1 MKKVLVLFVLALLLP
16 SVVFADG
23 MPFPRPTKKTFDFTA
38 IKEKQQYAV
47 IEVLSNYF
55 EKMNMFLS
63 LTSLDYESHDIT
75 VVIPLKSVPQD
86 VSGDK
91 LNSSEFLNKYGF
103 DDVERLIDKQSFGG
117 FVKKSAPQVRDALGE
132 YIMLSLLSPI
142 YEISKFA
149 FLPFYGGFMA
159 GTALTDGGVL
169 AAREEAYPGVTLIA
183 TYEFEGATI
192 DIYDVESGNTLEDFM
207 KDYYDLYLPEN
218 VKDAVDNYKTHY
230 IAVLNAMIGPPG
242 DVGLL
247 KEYAPNTFDDA
258 LRYVKA
264 NPEFSFTCY
273 DYSYRYG
280 VPRYGYTCSPE
291 QAIREK
297 FSDYI
302 TRAQT
307 EATGKTYTIDYITIL
322 NPGFEEGVNY
332 WRNFGYTR
340 YGSTGSSGFYAD
352 SSDYYSGSQ
361 SLYVYD
367 NDQNAWVGICQS
379 FSVTPGKRYV
389 ASTWAKAKDGEIT
402 FQLTT
407 ATPESGGGECS
418 SVSYIRSTGW
428 TKYTVDC
435 TPKYSSTLYLCL
447 NTGSMY
453 NTGSGWFDNV
463 NMYSEGGIINVEKAM
478 IDFFLTAYSNA
489 SNGMEISMTLPIR
502 NGELF
507 YPLGTGIAWA
517 TPIEDTRILVEM
529 DRSLDASFLNVQN
542 SVIDDNNRYYLWS
555 FKNWNPDFDIKG
567 TVAPSSFLTGIGDTG
582 KLILESMNEN
592 SVILSVIFMI
602 IIVIAA
608 GFIVRLKGRGDLK
621 RKTFFM
627 ILAVIF
633 APFISIWAVAL
644 LAYGLKTKPK
654 KEELRENTINVLIF
668 LGILILVWI
677 FMAITSIIM
686 GV

>member
-1 MKKVLVLFVLALLLP
+1 MKKALVLIVLALLLP

-38 IKEKQQYAV
+38 IKEKQQYAT

-55 EKMNMFLS
+55 EKMNIFLS
-63 LTSLDYESHDIT
+63 LTSLDYENHDIT

-91 LNSSEFLNKYGF
+91 LNSSEFLKKYDF
-103 DDVERLIDKQSFGG
+103 DDVEKLIEKQSFAG

-132 YIMLSLLSPI
+132 YIMLSLISPL
-142 YEISKFA
+142 YEISKLA
-149 FLPFYGGFMA
+149 FFPFYGGVFTGVAPA
-159 GTALTDGGVL
+159 GVITE
-169 AAREEAYPGVTLIA
+169 AAIKDYEGVTHIA
-183 TYEFEGATI
+183 TYEFEGATV
-192 DIYDVESGNTLEDFM
+192 DIYDVESGDTLEDFM

-230 IAVLNAMIGPPG
+230 IAILNAMIGPPG

-247 KEYAPNTFDDA
+247 KEYAPNTFKDA
-258 LRYVKA
+258 LSHVRA

-273 DYSYRYG
+273 DYPYRYG

-307 EATGKTYTIDYITIL
+307 EAAGTTYTIDYVTIL
-322 NPGFEEGVNY
+322 NTGFEEGLNY
-332 WRNFGYTR
+332 WRNYGYTR
-340 YGSTGSSGFYAD
+340 YGSTGSLGYYAD

-367 NDQNAWVGICQS
+367 NDANGWVGICQS

-389 ASTWAKAKDGEIT
+389 ASTWAKAEEGEIT

-407 ATPESGGGECS
+407 VTPGSGGGECS
-418 SVSYIRSTGW
+418 SASYIKSTGW

-453 NTGSGWFDNV
+453 KIGSGWFDNV
-463 NMYSEGGIINVEKAM
+463 NMYSEGGIVNVEKAV
-478 IDFFLTAYSNA
+478 IDFFLSAYSNA
-489 SNGMEISMTLPIR
+489 TNGMEISMTLPIK
-502 NGELF
+502 NGEIF
-507 YPLGTGIAWA
+507 YPLGTGIAWS
-517 TPIEDTRILVEM
+517 TPIEDTKILVEM
-529 DRSLDASFLNVQN
+529 DRSLDASFLNIQN
-542 SVIDDNNRYYLWS
+542 SVIDDNKRYYLWS

-567 TVAPSSFLTGIGDTG
+567 TVAPSSFLTSMGDTG
-582 KLILESMNEN
+582 KLVLESMNEN
-592 SVILSVIFMI
+592 SVALSVIFMI
-602 IIVIAA
+602 MIVIAVGA
-608 GFIVRLKGRGDLK
+608 IVRYRGKGDLK

-627 ILAVIF
+627 ILAIIF

-644 LAYGLKTKPK
+644 LAYGLKTKPEK
-654 KEELRENTINVLIF
+654 GELRENLINVLIF
-668 LGILILVWI
+668 LGLLIFAWI
-677 FMAITSIIM
+677 FMAVTSIIM